1 MASTSLSIL
10 AIIPPEIAEHALS
23 MCRVKDVVSFS
34 ETCWGAYRIV
44 HDPPPPQLWR
54 RLFLTKFDDPWKA
67 FRIGDKADTS
77 AVYNWRGVL
86 IRRYQAA
93 QVAHGKDVPQLSR
106 KDVLETFLSVVWDI
120 PPLIDPKEDDT
131 SRNAVWLSLTLR
143 NSKIITTHQHWS
155 DEYQLEAQ
163 LRAYVALGI
172 DSATHGPKLRSVYSR
187 LEARR
192 TGSRTYTY
200 NLEHYKERNHY
211 GPYLYSPKRRVNWVH
226 VEALM
231 NVVQSNIREIPHQ
244 WAQEVAP
251 PVNLEFLRANSSSTE
266 THNPVDWAG
275 VEGSWAR
282 YVCFMDYRELFAF
295 NFTSMYGG
303 PRNPAYFNDPS
314 FREATR
320 LIRLDLQ
327 LTSPDKLKFRGSMD
341 AGYDI
346 AEEQGGESV
355 SSTSDPRYPTL
366 YFTGSSRGS
375 IGNEATIE
383 GNVRLGV
390 DKVPLWRFVSI
401 YDGHAQWSSEGVQIG
416 HVNSAMGVVG
426 VWTSDTHDEGD
437 PAGPFWFWKPTR
449 PLDEANDFM

>member
-54 RLFLTKFDDPWKA
+54 RLFLAKFDDPRMA
-67 FRIGDKADTS
+67 LRIGDKVDES

-86 IRRYQAA
+86 IRRYEAA
-93 QVAHGKDVPQLSR
+93 QVALGKEVPHLSY
-106 KDVLETFLSVVWDI
+106 KDVLECFLSIVRDI

-131 SRNAVWLSLTLR
+131 SRNTVWLSLTLR

-155 DEYQLEAQ
+155 DEHQLEAQ

-172 DSATHGPKLRSVYSR
+172 DSATHGPKLRSADSR
-187 LEARR
+187 LDARR

-211 GPYLYSPKRRVNWVH
+211 GPYLKSPKRRINWVH

-251 PVNLEFLRANSSSTE
+251 PVNLEFLRASSATTE
-266 THNPVDWAG
+266 NNPIDWAG

-327 LTSPDKLKFRGSMD
+327 LTSPDKLKFRGLMD
-341 AGYDI
+341 TGYD
-346 AEEQGGESV
+346 AADADGESESV
-355 SSTSDPRYPTL
+355 SSTSDSRYPTL
-366 YFTGSSRGS
+366 YFTGSSKGS

-416 HVNSAMGVVG
+416 HMNSAMGVVG

-437 PAGPFWFWKPTR
+437 PAGPFWFWKPTQ
-449 PLDEANDFM
+449 PLDKANDFM

>member
-54 RLFLTKFDDPWKA
+54 RLFLAKFDDPRMA
-67 FRIGDKADTS
+67 LRIGDKVDES

-86 IRRYQAA
+86 IRRYEAA
-93 QVAHGKDVPQLSR
+93 QVARGKEVPHLSY
-106 KDVLETFLSVVWDI
+106 KDVLECFLSIVRDI

-131 SRNAVWLSLTLR
+131 SRNTVWLSLTLR

-155 DEYQLEAQ
+155 DEHQLEAQ

-172 DSATHGPKLRSVYSR
+172 DSATHGPKLRSADSR
-187 LEARR
+187 LDARR

-211 GPYLYSPKRRVNWVH
+211 GPYLKSPKRRINWVH

-251 PVNLEFLRANSSSTE
+251 PVNLEFLRANSATTE
-266 THNPVDWAG
+266 NNPIDWAG

-282 YVCFMDYRELFAF
+282 YVCFMDYR
-295 NFTSMYGG
+295 
-303 PRNPAYFNDPS
+303 
-314 FREATR
+314 
-320 LIRLDLQ
+320 
-327 LTSPDKLKFRGSMD
+327 
-341 AGYDI
+341 
-346 AEEQGGESV
+346 
-355 SSTSDPRYPTL
+355 
-366 YFTGSSRGS
+366 
-375 IGNEATIE
+375 
-383 GNVRLGV
+383 
-390 DKVPLWRFVSI
+390 
-401 YDGHAQWSSEGVQIG
+401 
-416 HVNSAMGVVG
+416 
-426 VWTSDTHDEGD
+426 
-437 PAGPFWFWKPTR
+437 
-449 PLDEANDFM
+449 

>member
-54 RLFLTKFDDPWKA
+54 RLFLAKFDDPRMA
-67 FRIGDKADTS
+67 LRIGDKVDES

-86 IRRYQAA
+86 IRRYEAA
-93 QVAHGKDVPQLSR
+93 Q
-106 KDVLETFLSVVWDI
+106 
-120 PPLIDPKEDDT
+120 
-131 SRNAVWLSLTLR
+131 
-143 NSKIITTHQHWS
+143 IITTHQHWS
-155 DEYQLEAQ
+155 DEHQLEAQ

-172 DSATHGPKLRSVYSR
+172 DSATHGPKLRSADSR
-187 LEARR
+187 LDARR

-200 NLEHYKERNHY
+200 NLDHYKERNHY
-211 GPYLYSPKRRVNWVH
+211 GPYLKSPKRRINWVH

-251 PVNLEFLRANSSSTE
+251 PVNLEFLRASSATTE
-266 THNPVDWAG
+266 NNPIDWAG

-282 YVCFMDYRELFAF
+282 YVCFMDYRWVVCK
-295 NFTSMYGG
+295 FTSMYGG

-327 LTSPDKLKFRGSMD
+327 LTSPDKLKFRGLMD
-341 AGYDI
+341 TGYD
-346 AEEQGGESV
+346 AADADGESESV
-355 SSTSDPRYPTL
+355 SSTSDSRYPTL
-366 YFTGSSRGS
+366 YFTGSSKGS

-416 HVNSAMGVVG
+416 HMNSAMGVVG

-437 PAGPFWFWKPTR
+437 PAGPFWFWKPTQ
-449 PLDEANDFM
+449 PLDKANDFM